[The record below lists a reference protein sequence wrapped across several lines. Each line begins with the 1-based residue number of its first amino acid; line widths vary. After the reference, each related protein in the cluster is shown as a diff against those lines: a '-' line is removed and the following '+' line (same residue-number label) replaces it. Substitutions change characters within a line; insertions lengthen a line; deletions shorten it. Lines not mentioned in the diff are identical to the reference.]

1 MTSSANSKTGSRHE
15 RTVTLKTIAEHLG
28 VTAATVSATLNN
40 SAAARCI
47 SAPTKQRVIA
57 AARELDYKPNFFA
70 QTLRGRRTHIVGVIT
85 ERIEDFYG
93 SSIISGIEEYLQ
105 QKNYF
110 PLIVVHRRD
119 PQLLQTYFQLLEAR
133 GVEGFIAIDTSIE
146 QQPPLSTVSVGGRL
160 RIGGVTNVTLDH
172 KCAVRLALRHLKDLG
187 HKEIAFMQVH
197 PHSPNSA
204 ARWSATCQAAA
215 GLGIEIRPALIGQ
228 VESADSTLAGGYL
241 VAKQLLERKLPFTA
255 LFAYNDIS
263 AIGSIRAF
271 REAGLRVPQDISVV
285 GFDDIPGAAFTNPG
299 LSTVRQPLVK
309 MGRMA
314 AQPLVVRIE
323 RRGKRVR
330 DITIEPEFVVRQST
344 GPVSS

>member
-1 MTSSANSKTGSRHE
+1 MTSPANSKAGLRRE

-70 QTLRGRRTHIVGVIT
+70 QTLRGRRTYIVGVIS

-93 SSIISGIEEYLQ
+93 SSIISGIEGYLQ

-133 GVEGFIAIDTSIE
+133 GVEGFIAIDTFIGE
-146 QQPPLSTVSVGGRL
+146 QPPLSTVSVGGRL
-160 RIGGVTNVTLDH
+160 RVGGVTNVTLNH
-172 KCAVRLALRHLKDLG
+172 KSAVRLALRHLKDLG

-215 GLGIEIRPALIGQ
+215 RLGIEIRPELVGQ
-228 VESADSTLAGGYL
+228 VESVDSTLAGGYL
-241 VAKQLLERKLPFTA
+241 FAKHLLEGKLPFTA
-255 LFAYNDIS
+255 LFAYNDVS

-285 GFDDIPGAAFTNPG
+285 GFDDIPAAAFTNPG
-299 LSTVRQPLVK
+299 LSTVRQPLVE
-309 MGRMA
+309 MGRIA
-314 AQPLVVRIE
+314 AQTLVDRIE
-323 RRGKRVR
+323 RRGKQVR

-344 GPVSS
+344 GPVTS